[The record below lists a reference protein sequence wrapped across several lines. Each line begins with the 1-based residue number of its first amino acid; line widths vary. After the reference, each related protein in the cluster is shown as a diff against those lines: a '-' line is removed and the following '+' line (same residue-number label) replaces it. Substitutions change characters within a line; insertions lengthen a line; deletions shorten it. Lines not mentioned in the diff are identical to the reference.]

1 MRVGE
6 ISFYIF
12 DNKLYYMIAIE
23 LKKNIMNS
31 GKKGIV
37 VYKGK
42 DKRKEFDESVSLKK
56 VNLISN
62 FIGDRTEEVAKILM
76 S

>member
-1 MRVGE
+1 M
-6 ISFYIF
+6 
-12 DNKLYYMIAIE
+12 KLTE
-23 LKKNIMNS
+23 LKNLIKVS

-42 DKRKEFDESVSLKK
+42 DTRQEFVESISLKK

-62 FIGDRTEEVAKILM
+62 FIGEKTEEVIKIL